1 MKYYS
6 MIFAS
11 TLALG
16 GLAFADQ
23 DTSVSS
29 AQLADE
35 KIDCIETALSDELD
49 GEQKDIFVEECV
61 QQKIAKR
68 SKAND
73 KNS

>member
-11 TLALG
+11 TFALS
-16 GLAFADQ
+16 GLAVANQDNSANSQQQAD
-23 DTSVSS
+23 DKV
-29 AQLADE
+29 E
-35 KIDCIETALSDELD
+35 CIETAIADELD

-61 QQKIAKR
+61 QQKVAKR

>member
-23 DTSVSS
+23 DNSVTSG
-29 AQLADE
+29 QLADE

-49 GEQKDIFVEECV
+49 GEQKDIFVQECV
-61 QQKIAKR
+61 QQKMAKR

-73 KNS
+73 KNI

>member
-1 MKYYS
+1 MKYYN

-23 DTSVSS
+23 DNSLTSG
-29 AQLADE
+29 QLADE

-49 GEQKDIFVEECV
+49 GEQKDIFVQECM
-61 QQKIAKR
+61 QQKMAKR